1 MVGLQYSPYK
11 VMFQIHVGDWSPTL
25 RCHPPYCWAFP
36 IKRSLEVVLYCTC
49 FLCQL
54 MSLCFTI
61 TTDLFS
67 RLHHSHPYFILPH
80 SPAVPVPGIRAEPWQ
95 GSQGWMKPCSTVLRI
110 NTTSSPYCGSSLFQ
124 SSNSLQAIAM
134 SSILQIQISKLFPK
148 DYHYLHFTLNKNIW
162 EGDILEDENG
172 RRNITSLFII
182 HSFSVGLA
190 TWKLLEANWGKKSNL
205 MFLVNR
211 QFPAY
216 SSAADRKLLTDFSE
230 LVLIYI
236 SEFNCYM
243 QKLKWWSVIK
253 FL

>member
-1 MVGLQYSPYK
+1 MLVIGPQPSD
-11 VMFQIHVGDWSPTL
+11 VTL
-25 RCHPPYCWAFP
+25 RIVELSPLKGLWRLSYTAHVFFVSWWVFVLLSLLIYFPDYIIPIPISFCHIPQLYRSQASELNHDRGAKAEWSLALQSWGLTPPP
-36 IKRSLEVVLYCTC
+36 L
-49 FLCQL
+49 
-54 MSLCFTI
+54 
-61 TTDLFS
+61 
-67 RLHHSHPYFILPH
+67 PY
-80 SPAVPVPGIRAEPWQ
+80 R
-95 GSQGWMKPCSTVLRI
+95 
-110 NTTSSPYCGSSLFQ
+110 GSSLFQ
-124 SSNSLQAIAM
+124 SNNSLQAIAM